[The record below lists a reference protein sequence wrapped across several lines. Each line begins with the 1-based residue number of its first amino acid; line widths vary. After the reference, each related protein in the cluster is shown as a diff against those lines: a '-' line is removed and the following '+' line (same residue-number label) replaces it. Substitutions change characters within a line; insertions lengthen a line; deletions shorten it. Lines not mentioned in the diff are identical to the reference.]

1 MPRDSAAQLTGM
13 LNLGIRSTQWLAS
26 IGIAT
31 PSQLRR
37 VGPIAAYVRLK
48 RAHRGVSLNA
58 LYALVGAVEGRH
70 WTEVRRTRR
79 LDLLLAVDD
88 YERRHPAARP
98 QADELLALKNIGPAM
113 RRDLELLG
121 IASVAQLA
129 RREPDALYR
138 ALARKTGQRQDP
150 CVWDTFAAAIHQART
165 GEARPWWHY
174 TPERKRRQ
182 AEGEFP
188 LSTTS
193 RAR

>member
-1 MPRDSAAQLTGM
+1 MPRDSATPLTGM
-13 LNLGIRSTQWLAS
+13 RNLGPGTAQWLAS
-26 IGIAT
+26 IRITT
-31 PSQLRR
+31 PSHLRR

-48 RAHRGVSLNA
+48 RAHRSVSLNA
-58 LYALVGAVEGRH
+58 LYALVGAVEDVH

-88 YERRHPAARP
+88 YERRHPVAESR
-98 QADELLALKNIGPAM
+98 ADELLALKNIGPAM
-113 RRDLELLG
+113 RRDLALLG

-138 ALARKTGQRQDP
+138 ALERKTRRRQDP

-165 GEARPWWHY
+165 GEALPWWHY

-182 AEGEFP
+182 AEGNF
-188 LSTTS
+188 
-193 RAR
+193 ARSARMRPR

>member
-1 MPRDSAAQLTGM
+1 MPRDTASPLTGM
-13 LNLGIRSTQWLAS
+13 RNLGSRTTQWLAS
-26 IGIAT
+26 IGITT
-31 PSQLRR
+31 PSRVRR

-58 LYALVGAVEGRH
+58 LYALVGAVENLH

-88 YERRHPAARP
+88 YEHRHPVAKP
-98 QADELLALKNIGPAM
+98 KADELLALKNIGPAM
-113 RRDLELLG
+113 RRDLALLG

-138 ALARKTGQRQDP
+138 ALERTTGQRQDP

-174 TPERKRRQ
+174 TRERKRRQ
-182 AEGEFP
+182 AEREFP
-188 LSTTS
+188 VSMTG

>member
-1 MPRDSAAQLTGM
+1 MPHDTASPLTGM
-13 LNLGIRSTQWLAS
+13 RNLGPRATQWLAS
-26 IGIAT
+26 IGITT
-31 PSQLRR
+31 PSRLRR
-37 VGPIAAYVRLK
+37 VGPIAAFVRLK

-58 LYALVGAVEGRH
+58 LYALVGAVEDLH

-88 YERRHPAARP
+88 YERRHAVAKPK
-98 QADELLALKNIGPAM
+98 ADELLALKNIGPAM
-113 RRDLELLG
+113 RRDLALLG
-121 IASVAQLA
+121 ITSVAQLA

-138 ALARKTGQRQDP
+138 ALERKTGQRQDP
-150 CVWDTFAAAIHQART
+150 CVWDTFAAAIDQART

-182 AEGEFP
+182 AEREFP
-188 LSTTS
+188 VSRTS

>member
-1 MPRDSAAQLTGM
+1 MPRDTASPLTG
-13 LNLGIRSTQWLAS
+13 LRNLGPRTTQRLAS
-26 IGIAT
+26 IGITT
-31 PSQLRR
+31 PSRLRR
-37 VGPIAAYVRLK
+37 VGPIAAFVRLK

-58 LYALVGAVEGRH
+58 LYALVGAIEGLH

-88 YERRHPAARP
+88 YERWHAVAKPKV
-98 QADELLALKNIGPAM
+98 DELLALKDIGPAM
-113 RRDLELLG
+113 RRDLALLG

-129 RREPDALYR
+129 RREPEALYR
-138 ALARKTGQRQDP
+138 ALERTTGQRQDP
-150 CVWDTFAAAIHQART
+150 CVWDTFAAAIDQART

-188 LSTTS
+188 VSTTG